1 MSSKVYFIALIFTD
15 VFIRFRSFSEDS
27 TLSVNYKLYEA
38 TRDSVLK
45 GV

>member
-1 MSSKVYFIALIFTD
+1 MPSKVYFVALFTD
-15 VFIRFRSFSEDS
+15 VFIRFCSFSEDS